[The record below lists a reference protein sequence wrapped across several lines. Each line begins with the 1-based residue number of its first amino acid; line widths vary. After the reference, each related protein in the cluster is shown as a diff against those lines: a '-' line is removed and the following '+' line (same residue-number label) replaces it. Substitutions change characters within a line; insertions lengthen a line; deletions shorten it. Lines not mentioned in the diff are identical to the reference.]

1 MLIVSPLRGRQ
12 SIFESIV
19 LFILATLVD
28 ANVIED
34 LQIVKHLGKKN
45 HTFGIDFLR
54 RGGAHHTKSCRN
66 ASVGQL
72 FLWFD
77 LTMSDLLLVYAAEV
91 AVAKAVVDLCDVGE
105 ELRLLD
111 PCEREGGLLTCV
123 HRSYT

>member
-1 MLIVSPLRGRQ
+1 MHITQRAV
-12 SIFESIV
+12 
-19 LFILATLVD
+19 ATHRLD
-28 ANVIED
+28 
-34 LQIVKHLGKKN
+34 
-45 HTFGIDFLR
+45 
-54 RGGAHHTKSCRN
+54 S
-66 ASVGQL
+66 S

-77 LTMSDLLLVYAAEV
+77 LAMSDLLLVYAAEV